1 MSSTTANSIHNY
13 LGCVVDDIIEERQT
27 KEDII
32 ADQFPQVLDKQTIDT
47 EENTAIKINETASIK
62 TEYGTE
68 VGTAKDVTAENVSST
83 TPEQG
88 MMSALSSSLWTKMES
103 LPAWGSSLWT
113 KAESLATDLRTNGGS
128 SLWTKAE
135 SLATDLRTNVES
147 FIIRYKQPENS
158 LLEDI
163 KGHVTSLPA
172 LLSTACAQIDNK
184 VENSIGISKNDEVM
198 MPSVDRTT
206 SYDATLK
213 SENDTSLYSV

>member
-1 MSSTTANSIHNY
+1 M
-13 LGCVVDDIIEERQT
+13 GCVVDDIIEERQT

-68 VGTAKDVTAENVSST
+68 AGTAKDVTAETVSST

-88 MMSALSSSLWTKMES
+88 TMSALTSILWTKMES
-103 LPAWGSSLWT
+103 LPAW
-113 KAESLATDLRTNGGS
+113 GS